1 MLYGILIASRWT
13 ETKFRSEILI
23 GFTGITTML
32 ISKYAKDLSKIPF
45 FENEFYLEYK
55 AFSNA
60 ISNADVT
67 ALQVLNLEE
76 MLEDGK
82 FTHNVYGMKYLWE
95 HILGN
100 PTQKRNLIP
109 IAVEESGLIV
119 SKEDLVRGAL
129 IAEAFLIYHW
139 KNIHVVRPPQS
150 GKTSLVWAVDF
161 WMRKLSSM
169 ISEKSLYTI
178 FGIQKALNTLE
189 DDLRRDL
196 ELINLSKNFAHVTHL
211 LGYNKI
217 LNFMEV
223 GLRECGGKKSNTN
236 FLIALDEIQIA
247 INTNGNLNKMKKQV
261 DFEINDVEKL
271 AEQEGV
277 FVLSIS
283 ATSTTQNKNVLSK
296 LESGRKPTILQ
307 VSCPPNDSHFGQR
320 QMLAN
325 NQIEHLPSSSIFF
338 NRKKS
343 NYEISPRVLNI
354 YKEWFANEEPSIF
367 VQRVANNPKVQ
378 PFVSELLKQ
387 LTDFDSD
394 HYVDVKQIATTRI
407 VLLSS
412 HQKKLPDFDA
422 SKDEHWMLAEE
433 TAYCNGIKFKYYH
446 LPLSA
451 RDQIFNIQPT
461 FKTIVLAFMGFSVGE
476 RIKVKKYVKN
486 WIEITDNPEQLMQ
499 FTGRMSGYP
508 VGDNYFTG
516 KIYCNLVP
524 TDKYKLPMT
533 EFFTFYDNIQQDG
546 VSPVYPHSGYIHES
560 CEQERRA
567 WKLNVTT
574 DPLTLNVYDVVRGV
588 IRNDIGAWR
597 RANGYNNLGQ
607 TIPTPQPVIDKITE
621 RVMEN
626 IEVVSPTEYRFKE
639 RIFDEKGRDQTLRGK
654 RRYAS
659 NIDADGYNIYT
670 QSGLMA
676 YIGEDTLQ
684 GGVSP
689 SVGQYVNKMVGVIT
703 GYSKVKKGWDKD
715 YVNAINEWLEKQ
727 GLPHVSEQNPLYIDF
742 ERCSYNYVGSTGK
755 EKPHIYQDNF
765 TI

>member
-1 MLYGILIASRWT
+1 MLIA
-13 ETKFRSEILI
+13 
-23 GFTGITTML
+23 
-32 ISKYAKDLSKIPF
+32 KYAKDLSKIPF
-45 FENEFYLEYK
+45 FENEFYLDYK
-55 AFSNA
+55 ACSNA
-60 ISNADVT
+60 ISNADMT

-100 PTQKRNLIP
+100 PTQKRNLLP

-129 IAEAFLIYHW
+129 IAEAFLVHRW
-139 KNIHVVRPPQS
+139 KNINVVRPPQS
-150 GKTSLVWAVDF
+150 GKTSLAWAVDF

-169 ISEKSLYTI
+169 MEEKSLYTI

-211 LGYNKI
+211 LGYKKI
-217 LNFMEV
+217 IDIMKIW
-223 GLRECGGKKSNTN
+223 LRECGGKKTNTN
-236 FLIALDEIQIA
+236 FLIVLDEIQIA
-247 INTNGNLNKMKKQV
+247 INPNGNLNSMKKEV
-261 DFEINDVEKL
+261 NFEINDVEKL

-283 ATSTTQNKNVLSK
+283 ATSTTQNRNILSK

-338 NRKKS
+338 NRKKN

-354 YKEWFANEEPSIF
+354 YKEWFTDDEPSIF
-367 VQRVANNPKVQ
+367 VQRVANKPKVES
-378 PFVSELLKQ
+378 FVSELLKQ
-387 LTDFDSD
+387 LTDFDSE
-394 HYVDVKQIATTRI
+394 HYVGIKHIATTRI

-412 HQKKLPDFDA
+412 HQKKLRDFDA
-422 SKDEHWMLAEE
+422 TKDEHWMLAEE

-451 RDQIFNIQPT
+451 RDQIFNIQPA

-508 VGDNYFTG
+508 VGDNYFKG
-516 KIYCNLVP
+516 KIYCNLVT

-533 EFFTFYDNIQQDG
+533 EFFTFYDDVQADG
-546 VSPVYPHSGYIHES
+546 VSAIYPHNKYVPES
-560 CEQERRA
+560 CEQERRG
-567 WKLNVTT
+567 WNLVVTT
-574 DPLTLNVYDVVRGV
+574 DPLTLNMYDTAKGV
-588 IRNDIGAWR
+588 IKNDIGKFR
-597 RANGYNNLGQ
+597 LDNGYNTLGQ
-607 TIPTPQPVIDKITE
+607 HIPTPESVIDSITE
-621 RVMEN
+621 RVMKN
-626 IEVVSPTEYRFKE
+626 IEVISPTEYRFKK
-639 RIFDEKGRDQTLRGK
+639 RIIKNGIDETLDGK
-654 RRYAS
+654 RRYAC
-659 NIDADGYNIYT
+659 NIKAEGYNIYQ

-676 YIGEDTLQ
+676 YIGRPELQED
-684 GGVSP
+684 VNP
-689 SVGQYVNKMVGVIT
+689 SVGQFVNKMIGIVT
-703 GYSKVKKGWDKD
+703 GYSTVEGRKAWDEK
-715 YVNAINEWLEKQ
+715 YVNAINEWLAEQ
-727 GLPHVSEQNPLYIDF
+727 NLPPVSEENPLYFDF
-742 ERCSYNYVGSTGK
+742 ERCSYTFVGSTHK
-755 EKPHIYQDNF
+755 EKPHIYQDSF
-765 TI
+765 TE